1 MNSTELST
9 SGDWLVLINNEPHG
23 LLKDKT
29 EQEATDFA
37 YGIVFSSESKTAVT
51 VTVEPL

>member
-1 MNSTELST
+1 MNTELST
-9 SGDWLVLINNEPHG
+9 KGDWLVIVNDSPFG
-23 LLKDKT
+23 LLKDRT

-37 YGIVFSSESKTAVT
+37 YGIVFSSKSKTAVT